1 MYLKDT
7 SVKEGN
13 STMAESIEVSDVFP
27 VTQKDLYLAWLDSR
41 KHGAFTGGGA
51 VIDPAVGGKFTA
63 WDGYIEGKTKELQ
76 PFKRIVQSWRTTNFP
91 ASSPD
96 SELEVFFETVERGT
110 KITLR
115 HSNIPTGQGQDYKQ
129 GWKDHYFTPM
139 KEYFS

>member
-1 MYLKDT
+1 
-7 SVKEGN
+7 
-13 STMAESIEVSDVFP
+13 
-27 VTQKDLYLAWLDSR
+27 LD
-41 KHGAFTGGGA
+41 GAFTGGGA

-76 PFKRIVQSWRTTNFP
+76 PYKRIVQSWRTTNFP

-96 SELEVFFETVERGT
+96 SELEVFFETVEGGT